1 MVVNLT
7 LKKTMKKGKK
17 RLVMNLPNR
26 CLFVL
31 RVAYHWMPGRKG
43 MSKVTMPKSRLGS
56 VVQLY
61 VSVVEEAFP
70 SS

>member
-1 MVVNLT
+1 MILKLT

-26 CLFVL
+26 CLFVF

-43 MSKVTMPKSRLGS
+43 MSRVMMPKSRLGS
-56 VVQLY
+56 VVQL
-61 VSVVEEAFP
+61 
-70 SS
+70 